1 MKIFIIGI
9 SGSGKSYLANR
20 LSEKLKIKHFDLDD
34 LYWETKYSKKR
45 DKQER
50 AKILNSILEN
60 ENDWVFEGIYNIWT
74 ENIRDKADLII
85 WLDLPKNLMTWRILK
100 RWLKRRKESREKLK
114 EVLSLI
120 KFQRSYR
127 KYKEK
132 FDGSFYESHKDFL
145 KDFKN
150 LIIVKNKKDLEEVY
164 KKFGL

>member
-9 SGSGKSYLANR
+9 SGSGKTHLANK

-34 LYWETKYSKKR
+34 LYWEIKYSKKR
-45 DKQER
+45 DKQEIV
-50 AKILNSILEN
+50 KILNSILEN
-60 ENDWVFEGIYNIWT
+60 ESDWVFEGIYNIWT

-100 RWLKRRKESREKLK
+100 RWLKRRKESRESLK

-120 KFQRSYR
+120 KYQRSYK

-132 FDGSFYESHKDFL
+132 FDGSFYESHKEFL

-150 LIIVKNKKDLEEVY
+150 LIIVKNKKDLEKVY
-164 KKFGL
+164 KKFDL

>member
-1 MKIFIIGI
+1 MKIFILGI
-9 SGSGKSYLANR
+9 SGSGKTFLAKK
-20 LSEKLKIKHFDLDD
+20 LSEKLKIKHFDLDN
-34 LYWETKYSKKR
+34 LYWEIKYTKKR
-45 DKQER
+45 DKSKR
-50 AKILNSILEN
+50 AKILDKILEK
-60 ENDWVFEGIYNIWT
+60 ESDWIFEGIYNIWT
-74 ENIRDKADLII
+74 EKIRDEADLII
-85 WLDLPKNLMTWRILK
+85 WLDMPKNLMTWRILK
-100 RWLKRRKESREKLK
+100 RWLKRKKESREKLK

-150 LIIVKNKKDLEEVY
+150 LIIVKNKKDLEEIY